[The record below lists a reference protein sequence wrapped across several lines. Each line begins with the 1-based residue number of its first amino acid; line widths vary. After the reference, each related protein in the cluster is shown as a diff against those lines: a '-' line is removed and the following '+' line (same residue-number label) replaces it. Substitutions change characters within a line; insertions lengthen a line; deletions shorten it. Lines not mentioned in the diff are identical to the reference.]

1 MMKRRAITG
10 VACVGLLFFLAGGID
25 ARVPSKKLVTSGGNR
40 TAAVKTPPPAAPTAG
55 ATAGVAARATAG
67 AAVGAA
73 AGAAGATALRVL
85 TPAALPAAVTPATP
99 PTAVIPLTPPAT
111 APTPATPYS
120 YQPAGKAD
128 PFVPFI
134 ELELA
139 LKKKQEEELKTKVT
153 VKKKSLPV
161 SPLQQAEIGQF
172 RLVGIA
178 GDDQRRTAMVEDGV
192 AKKYYPLYVGTYI
205 GLNGGRVVSILP
217 DRVIVEERLQDETKK
232 VKKAEIRRIPL
243 MLHKEEE
250 GKP

>member
-1 MMKRRAITG
+1 MFLL
-10 VACVGLLFFLAGGID
+10 VGGAG
-25 ARVPSKKLVTSGGNR
+25 APWSW
-40 TAAVKTPPPAAPTAG
+40 AAEVKAAPPPAPVAIAPG
-55 ATAGVAARATAG
+55 GPGEKAAP
-67 AAVGAA
+67 AAPSVSAA
-73 AGAAGATALRVL
+73 A
-85 TPAALPAAVTPATP
+85 PAP
-99 PTAVIPLTPPAT
+99 PS
-111 APTPATPYS
+111 PYS

-139 LKKKQEEELKTKVT
+139 LKKKQDEELKTKTT
-153 VKKKSLPV
+153 VKKRSLPV

-178 GDDQRRTAMVEDGV
+178 GDEQRRTAMVEEGV
-192 AKKYYPLYVGTYI
+192 AKKYYPLYVGTHI

-217 DRVIVEERLQDETKK
+217 DRVIVEERIQDETKK